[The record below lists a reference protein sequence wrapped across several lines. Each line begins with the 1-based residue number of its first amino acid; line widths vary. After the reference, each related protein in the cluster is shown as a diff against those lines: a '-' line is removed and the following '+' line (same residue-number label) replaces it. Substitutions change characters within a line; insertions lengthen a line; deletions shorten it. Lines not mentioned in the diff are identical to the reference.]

1 MRELTGKKVYI
12 NDVPACYLIGNN
24 FDTLKPFEMYI
35 WPNCS
40 IKVLPARSTINAFV
54 KSSDYIFGALKFE
67 KDDPAGLLP
76 NVRVISLPS
85 GAYFNLVYHK
95 KHNLLFELDYPLSD
109 IYILNRGQV
118 GSDLVL
124 VLQKAF
130 KVKKFRDWDNSKYV
144 KTWKERMLDIYTIV
158 FEIQKLLLEEGEV

>member
-24 FDTLKPFEMYI
+24 FDKLEPFQIYI

-40 IKVLPARSTINAFV
+40 VKVLPAKSSTNAFV

-67 KDDPAGLLP
+67 KD
-76 NVRVISLPS
+76 VRKDFAQDVKIISLPS
-85 GAYFNLVYHK
+85 GAFFESAYHK
-95 KHNLLFELDYPLSD
+95 KPNLLFELDYPLSD
-109 IYILNRGQV
+109 IYILNRGQAS
-118 GSDLVL
+118 SDLVL

-130 KVKKFRDWDNSKYV
+130 NVMKFRNMDNPYHV
-144 KTWKERMLDIYTIV
+144 KIWKAKMLDIYSIV
-158 FEIQKLLLEEGEV
+158 FEIQKLLLENGEV